1 MYTTS
6 SIGRFAT
13 RCKTTPTHTRTAI
26 SFRMIVFIVW
36 CLCLCYYSWGGIASG
51 RLGFWGG
58 SRWGWGVAFW
68 VFLRAFTSLVHALV
82 MVAIK
87 TRIALD
93 PLRSGLLWVFNASG
107 LVRSFLFVNQRADEL
122 FRKLQLI
129 TLEVDT
135 ELTLKILF
143 PIVVHFMTVRFSNLF
158 ARHWTLCFTTLTW
171 KTWTS
176 PQSQHSV
183 VNSLV
188 IFSQRVHP
196 PLFCAGL
203 WRFMVIV
210 IIGGLVTC

>member
-1 MYTTS
+1 
-6 SIGRFAT
+6 
-13 RCKTTPTHTRTAI
+13 
-26 SFRMIVFIVW
+26 
-36 CLCLCYYSWGGIASG
+36 
-51 RLGFWGG
+51 
-58 SRWGWGVAFW
+58 
-68 VFLRAFTSLVHALV
+68 
-82 MVAIK
+82 
-87 TRIALD
+87 
-93 PLRSGLLWVFNASG
+93 
-107 LVRSFLFVNQRADEL
+107 
-122 FRKLQLI
+122 
-129 TLEVDT
+129 VDT